1 MYNRSV
7 CRGPRWCGQTH
18 IVKQGIGKAVTF
30 PIEPLDIHQEDTAF
44 YVWGEGCRLW

>member
-1 MYNRSV
+1 MVRVDSH
-7 CRGPRWCGQTH
+7 CE
-18 IVKQGIGKAVTF
+18 QGIGKAVTF